1 MRKND
6 RKKAYNQQYTKEN
19 YKRVPLDMQ
28 KTDYDKIKAAADTI
42 GKPVNGF
49 IKECIQEKLESLQ
62 QAGVISGDNSTNNDS
77 NDSNN

>member
-1 MRKND
+1 
-6 RKKAYNQQYTKEN
+6 
-19 YKRVPLDMQ
+19 MQ